1 MRNFVDPWQNIL
13 DEKGRFLVGRITFY
27 EAGNTT
33 QLKTIYAVD
42 GTTPLPNPIYTD
54 AFGKTMNQVLLED
67 ADYTIVFE
75 RYVGNGNMENDTT
88 PGVWLDYKTV
98 LSKNGDFTNIL
109 SGQHILSVNS
119 IEDLKGISSM
129 ENGDVVQL
137 LGYFSQ
143 GDSGTPRY
151 YIWHDSGNAV
161 DDGGCVIKSSATNV
175 GYWEMI
181 IPGTYIDVRW
191 YGDIPDTAA
200 NPSTVTSNLGQRAK
214 AAQAANKYHKDL
226 YFAAG
231 PANHYGFY
239 RFDGSNTVSVTKDII
254 CDNGVRFVVLSGT
267 SGTAISC
274 HELHKCERYLFI
286 SQQSGTQI
294 GGYTLTADW
303 IKASWMSGWSTLNTA
318 REGYILDEMNVPLN
332 IANAKIK
339 LENSPMSGTVL
350 TNCQVVEGLQVI
362 TNNITMNNMEIDT
375 DWFADNYDWSKLT
388 LSGCRILLS
397 NCKDANT
404 YILLK
409 NKQNDPNYGDLG
421 EQSINANV
429 LAGGT
434 IENCYGTVTAISHGN
449 FELHN
454 ASLTFNGLNSNDS
467 INAVDCWLTFT
478 ANTALNGLQIRR
490 GSLAGNV
497 TFTLL
502 ADSLI
507 ENAQVYIGLNSA
519 GSALTIR
526 NCDLHG
532 YIFSRNLKLINNQ
545 IYNVVEQ
552 VDMNG
557 VITVMLSGNMFHD
570 NGIHYVHA
578 YTQQTEV
585 NGIWISNGS
594 TYSDKHW
601 IRLDR
606 TNLKFQDIDHHYSYV
621 ANAEPYL
628 DQWSG
633 RNRPMAFKMYSG
645 HWTKNAKGTGI
656 FDVYNVPFLFLNDR
670 DLTITAV
677 PRQNFW
683 RMFTVG
689 RGFLCRSGCIK
700 ASCNA
705 GEIGIMEGG
714 YVDNTN
720 GNVAPVFNW
729 GCGTYQVSAVTAV
742 GISGETV
749 SAAFEDYPGPTKVGC
764 VQCVSRDGDG
774 IAEYKVSFEQELQ
787 VHGQYS
793 YGMPIGYFPS
803 TNWNGAGN
811 GRGGD
816 NGSYG
821 GSLNDKW
828 VKYPA
833 TSYQIVIYVFIDK
846 DYSTGSNPQNVF
858 QT

>member
-33 QLKTIYAVD
+33 QKKAIYAVD

-75 RYVGNGNMENDTT
+75 RYVGNGNMENDTD

-137 LGYFSQ
+137 LGYFEQ

-200 NPSTVTSNLGQRAK
+200 NPTTVTSNLGQRAK

-231 PANHYGFY
+231 PSNHYGFY
-239 RFDGSNTVSVTKDII
+239 RFDGSNTVSVQKDII
-254 CDNGVRFVVLSGT
+254 CDNGVRFVVLPGT
-267 SGTAISC
+267 SGTTISC

-286 SQQSGTQI
+286 STQSGVQI
-294 GGYTLTADW
+294 GQYTLIADW
-303 IKASWMSGWSTLNTA
+303 IKASWMTGWTTLNTA
-318 REGYILDEMNVPLN
+318 REGYVLDEMNVPLS
-332 IANAKIK
+332 ISDAKIK

-375 DWFADNYDWSKLT
+375 DWFADDYDWSKLT

-434 IENCYGTVTAISHGN
+434 IENCYGTINVISPSGN
-449 FELHN
+449 IEFHN
-454 ASLTFNGLNSNDS
+454 ASLTVNGLGSSHS
-467 INAVDCWLTFT
+467 INAVDSWLTFT
-478 ANTALNGLQIRR
+478 NNFALSGLQLRR
-490 GSLAGNV
+490 GSLAGSV
-497 TFTLL
+497 TITLL

-507 ENAQVYIGLNSA
+507 ENAEVHTGLNST
-519 GSALTIR
+519 GYKLVIR
-526 NCDLHG
+526 NSQIHG
-532 YIFSRNLKLINNQ
+532 AVFSRNLELIGNQ
-545 IYNVVEQ
+545 IYAVVEQ
-552 VDMNG
+552 VDLDG
-557 VITVMLSGNMFHD
+557 VINVLVSNNMFHG

-578 YTQQTEV
+578 YTSETVV

-594 TYSDKHW
+594 SYSDKHW
-601 IRLDR
+601 ILLDR
-606 TNLKFQDIDHHYSYV
+606 TNLKYQDIDHHYSYV
-621 ANAEPYL
+621 GNAEPYL

-633 RNRPMAFKMYSG
+633 RNRPMSFKMYSG
-645 HWTKNAKGTGI
+645 HWSRNQSGTGI
-656 FDVYNVPFLFLNDR
+656 FATMNIPFMFLNDR
-670 DLTITAV
+670 DLTITCV

-683 RMFTVG
+683 KMFTVG

-714 YVDNTN
+714 YVDHTN

-729 GCGTYQVSAVTAV
+729 GCGSYNIQRREMPDGT
-742 GISGETV
+742 TV
-749 SAAFEDYPGPTKVGC
+749 CFEEYPDSTKVGC
-764 VQCVSRDGDG
+764 AQCVCRDGDG
-774 IAEYKVSFEQELQ
+774 IAEYKCSFEGELV
-787 VHGQYS
+787 VHGEYS
-793 YGMPIGYFPS
+793 YGQPVGYFPS
-803 TNWNGAGN
+803 TTWNGAGN

-816 NGSYG
+816 NGAYG
-821 GSLNDKW
+821 GSMNDKW

-846 DYSTGSNPQNVF
+846 DFSTGSNPQNVF
-858 QT
+858 G